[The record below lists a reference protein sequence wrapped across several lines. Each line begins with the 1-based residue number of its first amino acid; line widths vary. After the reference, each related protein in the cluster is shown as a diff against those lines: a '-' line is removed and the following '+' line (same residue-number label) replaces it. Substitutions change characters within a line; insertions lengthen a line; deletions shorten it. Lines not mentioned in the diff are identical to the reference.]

1 MIGTPVAKQTSAMLD
16 FQGRLLSRALEI
28 CGDAVA
34 LRARLG
40 ADEHSLK
47 MWLDGK
53 ARLPERAF
61 LKAADIVLEDDIAR
75 AEQDRRAAP
84 RVAIVS
90 PKAPR
95 SPAP

>member
-1 MIGTPVAKQTSAMLD
+1 MFGTRVAQQTSAMLD
-16 FQGRLLSRALEI
+16 FQGRLLRRALEI

-34 LRARLG
+34 LRIRLG
-40 ADEHSLK
+40 ADEHSLR

-84 RVAIVS
+84 RVSDGRVGAGH
-90 PKAPR
+90 
-95 SPAP
+95 

>member
-1 MIGTPVAKQTSAMLD
+1 MFVTPVAQQTSAMLD
-16 FQGRLLSRALEI
+16 FQGRLLQRALEI